1 MMYNSLVISVSFNI
15 DYLLLLIDYSV
26 VKWLKVIRE
35 EGSQL
40 KSVVVKTYYNVPIMY
55 VSPNV
60 PLLLIM

>member
-1 MMYNSLVISVSFNI
+1 MISVSFKI
-15 DYLLLLIDYSV
+15 DYLLLLTDCSV

-40 KSVVVKTYYNVPIMY
+40 WSVVVKTYYNVPIMY

-60 PLLLIM
+60 PLLLMM

>member
-1 MMYNSLVISVSFNI
+1 MISVSFKI
-15 DYLLLLIDYSV
+15 DYLLLLTDCSV

-40 KSVVVKTYYNVPIMY
+40 RSVVVKTYYNVPIMY

-60 PLLLIM
+60 PLLLMM

>member
-1 MMYNSLVISVSFNI
+1 MIYNSFMISVSFNI
-15 DYLLLLIDYSV
+15 DYLLLLTDCSV

-40 KSVVVKTYYNVPIMY
+40 GSVVVKTYYNVPIMY

-60 PLLLIM
+60 PLLLMM